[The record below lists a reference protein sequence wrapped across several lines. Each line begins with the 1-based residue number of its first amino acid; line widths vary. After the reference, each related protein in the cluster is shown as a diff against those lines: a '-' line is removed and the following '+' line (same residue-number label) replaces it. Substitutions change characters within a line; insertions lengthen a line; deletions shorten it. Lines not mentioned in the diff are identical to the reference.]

1 MTTLVKDG
9 QVVDDPWIV
18 PGDDER
24 LPADRAALIS
34 KTRFLAE
41 LEGVSGRNAPLGL
54 KLEAGEGLDG
64 IEADL
69 HRFALIV
76 LSFPKYTDGRAYSL
90 ARLLRERHG
99 FAGELRASG
108 EVLRDQI
115 PLMRRCGFDAFAI
128 SHAGT
133 LKALLEGRIKDV
145 DIHYQPAAIEAAEQ
159 TPLGARPWLRVA
171 K

>member
-9 QVVDDPWIV
+9 QIVDDPWV
-18 PGDDER
+18 TPSDDER
-24 LPADRAALIS
+24 LPADSPALIS
-34 KTRFLAE
+34 KARFLAE
-41 LEGVSGRNAPLGL
+41 LDGVSGRNAPLGL

-69 HRFALIV
+69 HRFSLIV

-99 FAGELRASG
+99 FRGELRASG

-133 LKALLEGRIKDV
+133 LKAFVDGRIKDV
-145 DIHYQPAAIEAAEQ
+145 DVHYQPAGLDEVEQ
-159 TPLGARPWLRVA
+159 TPPGARPWLRIA